1 MNLRVGFGYDVHQLD
16 YGYDLVVGG
25 INIPFEKGCVAH
37 SDGDVL
43 IHAICDALLGAVGEG
58 DIGTHFPD
66 TDPDYKDI
74 SSTRLLVEVLK
85 IIGRNKF
92 QVINIDTTICLQK
105 PKLSP
110 FIPEMKKLLKELI
123 NARSISIKATTTEK
137 LGAIGEGKGISAYA
151 VVLLESL

>member
-1 MNLRVGFGYDVHQLD
+1 MRVGFGYDVHQLD

-110 FIPEMKKLLKELI
+110 FIPEMKKLLKELT

>member
-1 MNLRVGFGYDVHQLD
+1 MSMRVGFGYDVHQLD

-43 IHAICDALLGAVGEG
+43 IHAICDALIGAVGEG

-110 FIPEMKKLLKELI
+110 FIP
-123 NARSISIKATTTEK
+123 
-137 LGAIGEGKGISAYA
+137 
-151 VVLLESL
+151 